1 MANILTKFFKGL
13 LLRGESSDIS
23 DNLEGSI
30 FHNTSDSRLKTYIEG
45 AIREF
50 VTNSQNQALTNKTI
64 EVNNNTV
71 VTTAV
76 GNLSSTELNA
86 ALNELQVD
94 IDTRVTGPASSVDTQ
109 LARFDGTTGK
119 VLDTVSGSTLSDTG
133 ILTSSQLIATQAL
146 VTGNTIAFSGS
157 TTNTS
162 TGVNVLLPANSNA
175 RLRLTGVGLGSIGG
189 IASPT
194 SGRLFLLSNETGAS
208 VIINHEDLLIA
219 TPSNRFCTPDG
230 LPYILPNNSMV
241 WYMYTSTINRY
252 VLISSP
258 TTTFSVYRGFEIFN
272 TIVTKGSSDTSV
284 TGVLH
289 FKAPKNLT
297 ISYVQVQIF
306 EKGSTSSGS
315 LTIDVKK
322 NTSPDNVGMTSLFS
336 TLPTFNFSTISDY
349 ATSTGTLSVTSVSE
363 GDYLR
368 LDITTVPATFTGSFQ
383 IIMYA

>member
-30 FHNTSDSRLKTYIEG
+30 FHNSSDYRLKTYIEG
-45 AIREF
+45 AVRQI
-50 VTNSQNQALTNKTI
+50 VTNSQGQTLTNKTI
-64 EVNNNTV
+64 NVSNNTV

-146 VTGNTIAFSGS
+146 VTNNTFAIAGS
-157 TTNTS
+157 AASTA
-162 TGVNVLLPANSNA
+162 TGVSAILAGTSSA
-175 RLRLTGVGLGSIGG
+175 RYRLTGSGLVSVGG

-194 SGRLFLLSNETGAS
+194 SGRIFLLSNETGAD
-208 VIINHEDLLIA
+208 VTIIHDDPTVA
-219 TPSNRFCTPDG
+219 TASNRFYTPDG
-230 LPYILPNNSMV
+230 NNFTFKNNSIL

-252 VLISSP
+252 VIISGGSTP
-258 TTTFSVYRGFEIFN
+258 VYRGFEIFN

-297 ISYVQVQIF
+297 ISYVQIQIF

-322 NTSPDNVGMTSLFS
+322 NTSPDSVGMASVFS
-336 TLPTFNFSTISDY
+336 VLPTFDFSTISDY
-349 ATSTGTLSVTSVSE
+349 ATSSGTLSVTSVSE

-368 LDITTVPATFTGSFQ
+368 LDMTAVPATFTGSFQ
-383 IIMYA
+383 VIMYA